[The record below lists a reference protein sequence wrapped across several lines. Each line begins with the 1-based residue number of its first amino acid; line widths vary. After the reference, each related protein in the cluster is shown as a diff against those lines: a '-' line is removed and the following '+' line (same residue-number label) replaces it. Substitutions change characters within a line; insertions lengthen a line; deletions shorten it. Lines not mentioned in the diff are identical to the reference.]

1 MTHNVSSS
9 ALAII
14 RRMQQSEL
22 TESVIYEKIAA
33 FTKGE
38 ENRQTLLRLSRE
50 EKAHYNVWK
59 RYTGLDLKP
68 ERWKVFK
75 YTFLART
82 LGFTFA
88 VKLMEQGE
96 ENAQAEYELLA
107 KEIEESVVIRAQEEE
122 HERSLLEMLDEER
135 LQYVGSMVLGLND
148 ALVELTGSLAGFAFA
163 LQNNRMIALSGLIV
177 GISATF
183 SMASSEFLAA
193 RSEGRSDALKSCSYT
208 GIAYLL
214 TVIALIAPYLIFPA
228 SQYIPA
234 LVCMLVVVIGIIAGF
249 TYYTSVAQD
258 QPFRPRFLEMAGISI
273 TVAVVSFVVG
283 ILAKHFLGVKWAMAG
298 PKYFKYKGE
307 WLNDI
312 RHRLG
317 V

>member
-1 MTHNVSSS
+1 MSKKISDK

-14 RRMQQSEL
+14 RKMQQSEL

-33 FTKGE
+33 FAKGGENGETLRRLSCEEAAHYQIWKSYTGE
-38 ENRQTLLRLSRE
+38 EM
-50 EKAHYNVWK
+50 
-59 RYTGLDLKP
+59 KP
-68 ERWKVFK
+68 QRGKVFW
-75 YTFLART
+75 YTLIARV

-88 VKLMEQGE
+88 VKLMERGE
-96 ENAQAEYELLA
+96 EG
-107 KEIEESVVIRAQEEE
+107 AQEEYALLAEEVAESALIREQEAE
-122 HERSLLEMLDEER
+122 HEKALLGMLDEER

-163 LQNNRMIALSGLIV
+163 LQNTRLIALSGLIV

-214 TVIALIAPYLIFPA
+214 TVVALILPYLLFA
-228 SQYIPA
+228 TTQYIPA
-234 LVCMLVVVIGIIAGF
+234 LICMLLIVVAIIAGF
-249 TYYTSVAQD
+249 TFYTSVAQD
-258 QPFRPRFLEMAGISI
+258 EPFASRFSEMAIISI

-283 ILAKHFLGVKWAMAG
+283 ILAKKFLGVD
-298 PKYFKYKGE
+298 
-307 WLNDI
+307 L
-312 RHRLG
+312 
-317 V
+317 